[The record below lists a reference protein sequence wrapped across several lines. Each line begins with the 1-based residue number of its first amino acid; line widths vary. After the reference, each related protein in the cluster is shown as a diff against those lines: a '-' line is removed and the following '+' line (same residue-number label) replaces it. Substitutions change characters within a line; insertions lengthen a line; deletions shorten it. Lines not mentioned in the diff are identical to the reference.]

1 MPVHG
6 GLGNNKY
13 QFSHAIALNICH
25 SNLAKTVIKYAVKKS
40 NIGPENETITTLIQP
55 NLYLLML
62 HIDQVRCAGT
72 IGIRQQQIKF
82 SGLNSSSLFS
92 VDGRDCWTGVPK
104 RPQLRLGQQV
114 MLCYN
119 EYECGIR
126 AIALILE
133 YRKKYQFAG
142 IPP

>member
-72 IGIRQQQIKF
+72 IGIRQQQIFRIKQF
-82 SGLNSSSLFS
+82 FTVQCRWQGLLDRRS
-92 VDGRDCWTGVPK
+92 
-104 RPQLRLGQQV
+104 
-114 MLCYN
+114 
-119 EYECGIR
+119 EAAAAEIR
-126 AIALILE
+126 S
-133 YRKKYQFAG
+133 AG
-142 IPP
+142 NTVL